1 MALRAPASWG
11 PHRHRRVIAA
21 RHAMQRPPGAKLL
34 AIDGDGAL
42 HHHARHE
49 LVDLLEAGDLLV
61 ANDAATLP
69 ASLHGEHVRTGR
81 EIEVRLAQRRTLD
94 PRDVHDFTVVV
105 FGRGDFRTRTEDR
118 ELPPPLRIGDA
129 LALGPLRA
137 RVERIVMAPRLAAIR
152 FAGTAAGIWAGLA
165 RHGRPIQYAHLDDAL
180 ALWDVWTPIAA
191 VPAAFEP
198 PSAGFALDWRSLER
212 LRARGVS
219 FATLTH
225 AAGISSTGDAALDAC
240 LPFDEPYR
248 IPASTAEAIGTA
260 RARGGR
266 IVAVGTTVVRALES
280 AALGDGRVRPGPGLA
295 TQRIGP
301 RTRLRVADA
310 VLTGTHEPGTSHF
323 ELLRA
328 FAADAILR
336 RATRELDLRGYRTHE
351 FGDFVFLQ
359 KECALAHFRMKG
371 FSRAPR
377 LWKQG

>member
-94 PRDVHDFTVVV
+94 PRDVHDCTVVV

-180 ALWDVWTPIAA
+180 ARWDVWTPIAA

-212 LRARGVS
+212 LRACGVS

-225 AAGISSTGDAALDAC
+225 AAGISSTGDAAIDAR

-248 IPASTAEAIGTA
+248 IPASTAEAIATA
-260 RARGGR
+260 RMSGGR
-266 IVAVGTTVVRALES
+266 VVAVVTTVVRALES
-280 AALGDGRVRPGPGLA
+280 AALGGGRVRPGEGLA

-301 RTRLRVADA
+301 GTHLRVVDA
-310 VLTGTHEPGTSHF
+310 LLTGTHEPGTSHF

-328 FAADAILR
+328 FATDGILP
-336 RATRELDLRGYRTHE
+336 RATRELNLRGYRTHE

-359 KECALAHFRMKG
+359 KECAPAHIHMKG
-371 FSRAPR
+371 FSRAARPS
-377 LWKQG
+377 KQV